1 MSPSVPT
8 VALGVAAIN
17 QAIKEGKVSQTL
29 RVLCNPDVALRGVV
43 NACADAYQEQL
54 AALMAT
60 KRSAGKTLG
69 VLQGLPH
76 PGSLGGT
83 PGQGV
88 QSTLQQFPSILAR
101 REHETIL
108 DPAQAAGWC

>member
-1 MSPSVPT
+1 MGPSAPA
-8 VALGVAAIN
+8 VALGTAAIN

-29 RVLCNPDVALRGVV
+29 RVLCNPNVALHGVV

-60 KRSAGKTLG
+60 KTPAGKTLG
-69 VLQGLPH
+69 AAKPSPNPWDPGRAALSSSFH
-76 PGSLGGT
+76 PS
-83 PGQGV
+83 
-88 QSTLQQFPSILAR
+88 